1 MLTLFMPDETA
12 FAALHRRLREAG
24 VLIPPSQWEAWFV
37 SLAHTEDDV
46 ERTLEAAR

>member
-1 MLTLFMPDETA
+1 MLTVFLAGEA
-12 FAALHRRLREAG
+12 EFAGFHRRLRDGG

-46 ERTLEAAR
+46 ERTLEVAR